1 MRSFPWLER
10 ARQTIGQ
17 LPARTRFDVPIAFPP
32 DDSYILSSFA
42 PAFAAEVRTRSE
54 FAMNY
59 SVYHP
64 RLLTSA
70 LPVHPI
76 RSFALRSIDGGGG
89 GNYDGSES
97 ELNWRGS
104 SIAVR
109 IHGGES

>member
-17 LPARTRFDVPIAFPP
+17 LPARTRFDVRSLPLH
-32 DDSYILSSFA
+32 SQMILSSFA
-42 PAFAAEVRTRSE
+42 PALAAEVRTRSE

>member
-1 MRSFPWLER
+1 
-10 ARQTIGQ
+10 
-17 LPARTRFDVPIAFPP
+17 
-32 DDSYILSSFA
+32 
-42 PAFAAEVRTRSE
+42 
-54 FAMNY
+54 MNY

-76 RSFALRSIDGGGG
+76 RSFALRSIDGGG
-89 GNYDGSES
+89 NYDGSES

-109 IHGGES
+109 IHGERFNSLLSNEKLLLTMHYTYLMKKNVVSLLFNQE